1 MKNYSICYL
10 DSGGHTQNSEFLPF
24 EDNRTAVDFAR
35 IGLVR
40 SAIVEVWK
48 DSGLVE
54 RLYRNPPPA
63 RVASAGVAD
72 NAVRAIAR
80 ADGRNSLD
88 GWDNEGGAALSRE
101 GASR

>member
-1 MKNYSICYL
+1 MKNYSISYL
-10 DSGGHTQNSEFLPF
+10 DAGGHTQNSELLPF

-48 DSGLVE
+48 DNDLVE

-63 RVASAGVAD
+63 RVATASVAD
-72 NAVRAIAR
+72 HAVRAFAR
-80 ADGRNSLD
+80 ADTRNDLD
-88 GWDNEGGAALSRE
+88 GWDNEGGSFLPRE
-101 GASR
+101 GAGR

>member
-10 DSGGHTQNSEFLPF
+10 DSAGHTQSSELLPF
-24 EDNRTAVDFAR
+24 EDKRSAVDFAR

-48 DSGLVE
+48 DNDLVE
-54 RLYRNPPPA
+54 RIYRDPPPA
-63 RVASAGVAD
+63 RVATSGVTDHAT
-72 NAVRAIAR
+72 RAFAR
-80 ADGRNSLD
+80 ADGRNGLD
-88 GWDNEGGAALSRE
+88 AWDNEGGSSFARQ